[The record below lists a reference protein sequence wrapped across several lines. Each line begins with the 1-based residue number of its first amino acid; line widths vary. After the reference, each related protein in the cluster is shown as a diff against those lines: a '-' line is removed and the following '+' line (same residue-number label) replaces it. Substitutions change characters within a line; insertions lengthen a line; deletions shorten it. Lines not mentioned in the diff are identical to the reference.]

1 MSDLSDLQPA
11 LEMLR
16 RGDREGARRLL
27 TDLIRRNP
35 AEARLWLALAA
46 CVDEPERRRFCLERA
61 LALDPDLPAARRAL
75 ESLEEQEPNR
85 PAPTTP
91 PQASAPDM
99 PPVDAPPDA
108 PHQPVEVK
116 VLPAA
121 APIAP
126 ARTPTPAN
134 ARPNRTA
141 GRWIIL
147 FAFVLLA
154 AVAGL
159 ALAYLPGGLT
169 IGGEWGLTAGW
180 NALGLPEAHPPRSYQ
195 PPAAPATLSIR
206 LAPTWTPTP
215 PTEAGSATE
224 ARPTIDLFAGFSTQ
238 PVASITPL
246 AGYRRISI
254 GRSVRGR
261 SIDVLRFGSG
271 RKERM
276 IIAGIH
282 GGDEYN
288 TILLANQL
296 VEHVAAHPEL
306 VPEGYTLYILPALNP
321 DGAARGRD
329 PDDRLN
335 ENGVDLNRNFD
346 TNWKSTWRS
355 QGCASLPGA
364 GGAGP
369 GSEPETK
376 ALKRFLSER
385 RVEALINYHSAGLGV
400 FPSGAPAH
408 PESIRLARAIAAISR
423 YAYPPL
429 DTGCEYTGTLV
440 DWAAENGVIAA
451 VDLELNSVES
461 SEFDANL
468 KILELLM
475 RFDVDRPEPSTTP
488 TANLT
493 PFPTATRTRVP
504 TAAP

>member
-1 MSDLSDLQPA
+1 MSDPPDLHPA
-11 LEMLR
+11 LEKLR

-27 TDLIRRNP
+27 TDLIRQNP
-35 AEARLWLALAA
+35 TEARLWLGLAA

-75 ESLEEQEPNR
+75 ESIERQEPGR
-85 PAPTTP
+85 QSPTAPIE
-91 PQASAPDM
+91 ASAPDL
-99 PPVDAPPDA
+99 PPDAPPDA
-108 PHQPVEVK
+108 PYP
-116 VLPAA
+116 PAA
-121 APIAP
+121 AQ
-126 ARTPTPAN
+126 TPTPATTRHN
-134 ARPNRTA
+134 QNA
-141 GRWIIL
+141 GRRIIL

-159 ALAYLPGGLT
+159 ALAYLPGGSA

-180 NALGLPEAHPPRSYQ
+180 NALGLPDANPPRSYQ
-195 PPAAPATLSIR
+195 PPAFPATLSIR

-215 PTEAGSATE
+215 PADAGAATE

-296 VEHVAAHPEL
+296 VEHLAAHPGL

-346 TNWKSTWRS
+346 TNWRS
-355 QGCASLPGA
+355 AWQSRGCASLPGTA
-364 GGAGP
+364 GAGP

-385 RVEALINYHSAGLGV
+385 RVEALINYHSAGLGI

-408 PESIRLARAIAAISR
+408 PESIRLAKAIAAISR

-461 SEFDANL
+461 PEFEANL

-493 PFPTATRTRVP
+493 PFSTATRTRVP